1 MGGVDDRD
9 AFSRVK
15 QNGHSCWIIL
25 YPEGT
30 RRSPGK
36 LARVSDLTLGKDQ
49 YSLPVT
55 RIRKSQKQ
63 ETVPSSPLSPY
74 QGVH

>member
-1 MGGVDDRD
+1 MMRPRLSKFDICELVGVDLRN

-15 QNGHSCWIIL
+15 QNKHSCWIVL

-36 LARVSDLTLGKDQ
+36 LARVSGLLKTM
-49 YSLPVT
+49 
-55 RIRKSQKQ
+55 
-63 ETVPSSPLSPY
+63 
-74 QGVH
+74 